1 MRAVVFDLDGTLVHF
16 DLDMEALKREL
27 LTVLSRVG
35 VPASLFSVKDSMT
48 DLLDKVEAYIRASG
62 LSEEA
67 VKRIWDEAFKAI
79 ERFEEKALHTAR
91 LVPGA
96 YEVLATLKKR
106 GLKIGLF
113 TLNSSAVAV
122 NVLKRLGISRFF
134 DVMVARDLVE
144 DVKPNPAHLS
154 RVLEE
159 LGVRPEE
166 AAVVG
171 DTPFDIRCAKK
182 VGALAI
188 GITTGRA
195 TEEELR
201 RAGADFIIR
210 YLSEL
215 LPLLG

>member
-1 MRAVVFDLDGTLVHF
+1 M
-16 DLDMEALKREL
+16 
-27 LTVLSRVG
+27 
-35 VPASLFSVKDSMT
+35 PASLFSVKDSMT

-62 LSEEA
+62 LGEEA
-67 VKRIWDEAFKAI
+67 VKRIWDEAFKVI
-79 ERFEEKALHTAR
+79 ERFEEEALHTAR

-106 GLKIGLF
+106 GFKIGLF

-144 DVKPNPAHLS
+144 DVKPNPTHLS

-201 RAGADFIIR
+201 RAGADHVVR

-215 LPLLG
+215 LSLLG

>member
-35 VPASLFSVKDSMT
+35 VPALLFSVKDSMT

-62 LSEEA
+62 LGEEA

-96 YEVLATLKKR
+96 YEVLATLKKK

>member
-16 DLDMEALKREL
+16 DLDVEALKREL
-27 LTVLSRVG
+27 LMALSRVG
-35 VPASLFSVKDSMT
+35 VPASLFSVKDSMI

-62 LSEEA
+62 LGEEA

-144 DVKPNPAHLS
+144 GVKPNPAHLS

>member
-27 LTVLSRVG
+27 LMALSRVG

-67 VKRIWDEAFKAI
+67 VKRIWNEAFKVI

-91 LVPGA
+91 LAPGA
-96 YEVLATLKKR
+96 YEVLAALKKK

-171 DTPFDIRCAKK
+171 DTPFDIKCAKR

-201 RAGADFIIR
+201 RAGADYVIR

-215 LPLLG
+215 LSLLG

>member
-62 LSEEA
+62 LGEEA

-96 YEVLATLKKR
+96 YEVLATLKKK